1 MERGEAEKGQK
12 GKTWSEMRDE
22 GRAQALV
29 GSRELQAH
37 ALGRAAMWLVWL
49 GKEEGSH

>member
-12 GKTWSEMRDE
+12 GKRLSEMGDE

-29 GSRELQAH
+29 GSRELQVH
-37 ALGRAAMWLVWL
+37 ALGRAAVRLVWL
-49 GKEEGSH
+49 GKEEGGH